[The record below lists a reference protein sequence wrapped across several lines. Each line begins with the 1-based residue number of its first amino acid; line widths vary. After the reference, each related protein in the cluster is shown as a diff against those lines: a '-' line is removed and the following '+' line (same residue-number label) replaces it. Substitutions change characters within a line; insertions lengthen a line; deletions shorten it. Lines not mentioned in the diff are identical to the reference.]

1 MPTPRPMPRPRARAW
16 RLLCRNG
23 VVVAVDEDE
32 GAELVVGAGVEEVL
46 VLVELEV
53 ALDRVT

>member
-1 MPTPRPMPRPRARAW
+1 M
-16 RLLCRNG
+16 LCRNG

-46 VLVELEV
+46 VLVELVV
-53 ALDRVT
+53 ALGRVT

>member
-1 MPTPRPMPRPRARAW
+1 MPRPRARAW
-16 RLLCRNG
+16 RLLCRTG
-23 VVVAVDEDE
+23 VVAAVDEDE